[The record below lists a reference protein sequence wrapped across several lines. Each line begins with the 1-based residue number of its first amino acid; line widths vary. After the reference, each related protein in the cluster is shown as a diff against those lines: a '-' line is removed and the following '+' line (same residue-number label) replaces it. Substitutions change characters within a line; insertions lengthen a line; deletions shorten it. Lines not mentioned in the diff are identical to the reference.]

1 MTPHHRT
8 HWIAVALAA
17 SLALLAFEVAGQ
29 RTGAEAVFEGRPSMA
44 GAQAGLGAMAGPP
57 QGGIGLQGSEGAQ
70 IQLRPPASV
79 AVAPATPAPAACDG
93 PTVSAAENP
102 ACLPQVAD
110 ERLESR
116 LARLGIED
124 PQQRRRM

>member
-1 MTPHHRT
+1 MIHHPT

-17 SLALLAFEVAGQ
+17 SLALLAFETAGQ
-29 RTGAEAVFEGRPSMA
+29 SAGAQAVFEGRPALA

-70 IQLRPPASV
+70 LTLRRPVIVAEE
-79 AVAPATPAPAACDG
+79 AVASAPAACDG

-102 ACLPQVAD
+102 ACLPRVGD
-110 ERLESR
+110 ERLEGR
-116 LARLGIED
+116 LARLGIEE
-124 PQQRRRM
+124 PQQPGRM